1 MTRIRN
7 FFFDLMVVAGIAAIQ
22 LNALGNYL
30 WILIALAAIG
40 TVLSY
45 IYNHFVALRLFK
57 DYSQEQF
64 LGMFGM
70 LCGTAST
77 GIILLREVDPDFN
90 SPVADNMV
98 YQNFPAI
105 AFGFPLMILATMAPE
120 QPTLCMAILI
130 AYFILLNIIL
140 FRSKIFKKKKK

>member
-22 LNALGNYL
+22 IDSLGHYL
-30 WILIALAAIG
+30 WILIILAVIG
-40 TVLSY
+40 IVVTY
-45 IYNHFVALRLFK
+45 MYNHLVAEALFK
-57 DYSQEQF
+57 EYPQEQF

-105 AFGFPLMILATMAPE
+105 LFGFPLMILATMAPE
-120 QPTLCMAILI
+120 QPMLCMGILI
-130 AYFILLNIIL
+130 GYFIVLNIIL
-140 FRSKIFKKKKK
+140 FRSKFFKGKK